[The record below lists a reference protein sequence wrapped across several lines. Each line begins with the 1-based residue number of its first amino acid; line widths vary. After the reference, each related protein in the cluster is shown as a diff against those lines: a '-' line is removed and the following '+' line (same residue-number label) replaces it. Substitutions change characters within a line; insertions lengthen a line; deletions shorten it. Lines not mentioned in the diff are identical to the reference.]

1 MKIVPCNVCIKRF
14 YRTYAHLD
22 DEATEEQIIKTVQK
36 EILAEQDEALCED
49 PDLVIEEHD
58 IVLISPDFDAA
69 WSEME

>member
-1 MKIVPCNVCIKRF
+1 MKRCSIWFALWLISKSS
-14 YRTYAHLD
+14 
-22 DEATEEQIIKTVQK
+22 EEQIIKTVRK

-58 IVLISPDFDAA
+58 IVLISPDFDAV